1 MAYPFWKKEKDVEKI
16 WHFYNILG
24 GSGKAGQEEQTSH
37 HQSADNKGTEISIY
51 MYLWSKYAYL
61 KSNQAS

>member
-1 MAYPFWKKEKDVEKI
+1 
-16 WHFYNILG
+16 LG

-51 MYLWSKYAYL
+51 MYL
-61 KSNQAS
+61 